1 MQYNITFSQLPFSP
15 NESNIIYIENDNDAE
30 VNKYIC
36 DNYTAI
42 KNSFGLYGYH
52 FIYLP
57 LLVKEMEQQGVFS
70 YYAPYLSQAEEA
82 SLNLSSNWLLNFME
96 ETQKADI
103 EPSLIYSVGHTKTY
117 RCIPIREYDYTQ
129 SNDFSALLEAILEN
143 MQDVQCQHAN
153 LGYMAPEQ
161 EAKILTDKEAEEIRF
176 RVLKAAEEEKKRRK
190 KEEIKRRMGKRE
202 GKDISFFNRLKK
214 GVDNF
219 SRDLFSTKAN
229 LRKSVPREVDF
240 NYARVPQTA
249 DDTFPEESRA
259 LLLEVQDKI
268 NMLRQMGVNLAILEE
283 LLRQEKKLSRM
294 IITKKFD
301 IILPD
306 YNNMKVEMT
315 PLCKAL
321 YLLFLR
327 HPEGIM
333 FSYLPDF
340 HDELLR
346 IYTQIKD
353 GYQTESMRKSVDR
366 LTDPFDNSINEK
378 CARIREAFLKQF
390 ESSLAQHYVIDGMRG
405 EPKSIAI
412 PRDMVTWE

>member
-1 MQYNITFSQLPFSP
+1 MQYNITFRQLPFSP
-15 NESNIIYIENDNDAE
+15 NERNIIYIENDNDAE
-30 VNKYIC
+30 VNQYIC

-42 KNSFGLYGYH
+42 KNNFGQYGYH

-143 MQDVQCQHAN
+143 MQDIQCQHAN
-153 LGYMAPEQ
+153 LGYMEPEQ
-161 EAKILTDKEAEEIRF
+161 EAKILTNKEDEEIRL
-176 RVLKAAEEEKKRRK
+176 RVLKAAEEEKKRRM
-190 KEEIKRRMGKRE
+190 EKRE
-202 GKDISFFNRLKK
+202 SKNISFFNRLKK
-214 GVDNF
+214 GVDNL
-219 SRDLFSTKAN
+219 SGDLFSTKAN

-259 LLLEVQDKI
+259 LLLEVQDRI
-268 NMLRQMGVNLAILEE
+268 NKLRQMGVNLAILEE

-340 HDELLR
+340 HDELLL